1 MITPKDIETKMFKI
15 SLRGYNVTE
24 VDDFLAEI
32 CDDYDKIYAENKE
45 LKKRIELLSQAVGDY
60 KSMEGTL
67 TDAVS
72 IAGKSAADISRQ
84 ANKSAAEIIRNAE
97 ITADSIIAGA
107 EQKIAAESYRFE
119 SIKREVE
126 IYKAKIIQLL
136 NAQLSVLKG
145 YPQSGSIES
154 ESDQQMWVKKTQD
167 DLPKN
172 VKAENKDT
180 TENASEEK
188 ELRTAECDAE
198 TKRFFA
204 ADDIDNK
211 ELEDTLELELRTIK
225 RCDTDELPRVSV
237 NDDGDYV
244 VDERDGK

>member
-1 MITPKDIETKMFKI
+1 MITPKDIETKMFKV
-15 SLRGYNVTE
+15 SLRGYNISE

-45 LKKRIELLSQAVGDY
+45 LKKRVELLSQAVGDY

-119 SIKREVE
+119 SIKKEVE

-154 ESDQQMWVKKTQD
+154 ESDGQIWVKKTQND
-167 DLPKN
+167 SQGDESKT
-172 VKAENKDT
+172 VD
-180 TENASEEK
+180 ASDK
-188 ELRTAECDAE
+188 ELRETEWDEE
-198 TKRFFA
+198 TKRLSA
-204 ADDIDNK
+204 VSDIDDK
-211 ELEDTLELELRTIK
+211 ELEDTLELELETVK
-225 RCDTDELPRVSV
+225 KCNTDELPRISMS
-237 NDDGDYV
+237 DDGDYV
-244 VDERDGK
+244 VNERDDK